1 MGSRLRSNN
10 GKYACSICYMP
21 VEPSSSI
28 CESCGKVLEGEAQG
42 KHCTSCETLIS
53 VESGSCPICGENFSS
68 EGDSIEPEKPLN
80 HEEEAMIS
88 QLLTWTKAREPSTAE
103 DTVEDKKERE
113 HALHVLRSLTVGDS
127 DEAVSERIER
137 IEKPEEKKDD
147 AETRGKQIVK
157 VGKPFEST
165 LEQNMINLNKVD
177 FELSEKR
184 AQLKLLEGKT
194 DIGSLESKRK
204 LEIEIK
210 GIKEKKQSLISYQ
223 SDILMMGGAY
233 RKLLK
238 EQQTELLKI
247 EAELKKRVEAFRK
260 ELTRRKKQKERLRKR
275 EAALDKREEDLSH
288 RFLDLKKRS
297 NELFS
302 AEEILKNRHEELKTK
317 EDGLIR
323 WEEEIAASRE
333 IETRANVGGVGNPGM
348 NKQEW
353 MEEHK
358 RLQADLVMVRTGVV
372 DDEKRTQSYILDNNN
387 QELDNTLKERENEL
401 DNRRK
406 ELEELKTMMME
417 KDKEIEKLKA
427 SVSESAIEEDT
438 RKILKI
444 LDDLLEKL
452 PEEIVDRFAKS
463 NDYLLYE
470 KVLDAY
476 KI

>member
-1 MGSRLRSNN
+1 
-10 GKYACSICYMP
+10 MP
-21 VEPSSSI
+21 VEPSSAI
-28 CESCGKVLEGEAQG
+28 CESCGKFLEGEAQG

-53 VESGSCPICGENFSS
+53 AKSSSCPICGEKFTSRD
-68 EGDSIEPEKPLN
+68 GIIEPEKPLN

-88 QLLTWTKAREPSTAE
+88 QLLTWTKAREPSSIVDTA
-103 DTVEDKKERE
+103 EDKKERE

-127 DEAVSERIER
+127 EEAVSDRIER
-137 IEKPEEKKDD
+137 IEKPKEKKDD
-147 AETRGKQIVK
+147 AETRGKQLVK
-157 VGKPFEST
+157 VGKPFEAT
-165 LEQNMINLNKVD
+165 LEQNMINLNQTE

-184 AQLKLLEGKT
+184 AKLRLLEGKT

-210 GIKEKKQSLISYQ
+210 ELRDKKQSLISYQ

-238 EQQTELLKI
+238 EQQSELLKI

-260 ELTRRKKQKERLRKR
+260 ELDRRKKQKERLRKR
-275 EAALDKREEDLSH
+275 EEALDKREEDLSH

-297 NELFS
+297 NEVLS
-302 AEEILKNRHEELKTK
+302 TEETLKKRHEELKVK
-317 EDGLIR
+317 EESVIR

-333 IETRANVGGVGNPGM
+333 ADTRANVGGVGNPALT
-348 NKQEW
+348 KQEW
-353 MEEHK
+353 LEEHK
-358 RLQADLVMVRTGVV
+358 RLQADLVMVRTGVI
-372 DDEKRTQSYILDNNN
+372 DDEKRKQGNILDNKD
-387 QELDNTLKERENEL
+387 QELVNTLKERENEL

-406 ELEELKTMMME
+406 ELEELKTMIME

-427 SVSESAIEEDT
+427 NVSESAIEEDT
-438 RKILKI
+438 RKILQI

-452 PEEIVDRFAKS
+452 PEEIVDKFAKS